1 MTVLGFAEVVT
12 VVELLADVPVPVNET
27 DCGLPGALSV
37 TVRVPSRV
45 PVVVGLNVTETVQFA
60 PVLSD
65 DGLNGQVLVC
75 AKSPVVPIA
84 VIVKGAVP
92 LLVMVTVCAV
102 LVVPTDWLAKVRV
115 VGLKLIP
122 GVPVPVPVKLTD

>member
-1 MTVLGFAEVVT
+1 LTVLGFAEVVT

>member
-1 MTVLGFAEVVT
+1 MLGFAEVVT